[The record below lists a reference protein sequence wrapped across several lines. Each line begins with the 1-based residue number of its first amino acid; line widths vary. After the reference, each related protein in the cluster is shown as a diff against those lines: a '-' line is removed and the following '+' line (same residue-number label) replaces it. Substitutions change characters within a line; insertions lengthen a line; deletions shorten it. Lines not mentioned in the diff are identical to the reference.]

1 MNKPQLKLIAV
12 GEVKTAKDNRAYYS
26 ASFQDPSNP
35 FAGAKSRIFFQ
46 QNNSAGQPEWRGADP
61 AVTKTFVG
69 KLIPGEIVTA
79 KVEEYQINER
89 TVNIHT
95 AVVLGNE
102 LAEQVFKQQ
111 GRIMLKEDAEAT
123 PAAVEA
129 PADALKIS

>member
-1 MNKPQLKLIAV
+1 MNKQLRLIEV
-12 GEVKTAKDNRAYYS
+12 GEVKTAKDNRQYYS
-26 ASFQDPSNP
+26 ATFQDPANP

-46 QNNSAGQPEWRGADP
+46 QKNSAGEPVWKGAHPDD
-61 AVTKTFVG
+61 TKKFVG

-79 KVEEYQINER
+79 EVEPYEIGER

-111 GRIMLKEDAEAT
+111 GRVMLKEGAEAT
-123 PAAVEA
+123 PAAVAA
-129 PADALKIS
+129 PAEQLVIS